1 MTTVAKEAAARWHK
15 KFMAVIAEHMADD
28 IDRIEEREDG
38 STEIFWKPERFWQDD
53 SEEWGNQ

>member
-1 MTTVAKEAAARWHK
+1 
-15 KFMAVIAEHMADD
+15 MAVIAEHMADD